1 MTDGL
6 FQFAK
11 TLCTGHEALITKQ
24 DFDLVQRIR
33 GLDTRTSPK
42 QDTVYLF
49 SGVLICGCCGSRM
62 TRKTNRVNGKEYHYY
77 YCHTG
82 KKHGCANPVMLK
94 ESKCSFRICYQSH
107 MNALAVWK
115 LPAHGI

>member
-1 MTDGL
+1 MTFNYGAEKRKFEKAWSKL
-6 FQFAK
+6 AK
-11 TLCTGHEALITKQ
+11 SYAEAGMESEAIKQ

-62 TRKTNRVNGKEYHYY
+62 TRKTNRVNGNIQILE
-77 YCHTG
+77 
-82 KKHGCANPVMLK
+82 V
-94 ESKCSFRICYQSH
+94 
-107 MNALAVWK
+107 
-115 LPAHGI
+115 